1 MKVLVVH
8 NRYQLAGGE
17 DAVVD
22 AEVAL
27 LQSRGVDVRRYE
39 RHNDDIQHISR
50 ASAALQAYWSRQ
62 TVSEL
67 SDLMGQWRP
76 DVIHVHNTLSL
87 VSPSVYWVADRFG
100 VPVVQTL
107 HNFRLLCP
115 QGMLL
120 RDGQVCEQCVGKPVA
135 WPAVAHACY
144 RESAVQSAVLA
155 GLVAGHRALGT
166 YSNKVARFI
175 ALNDFCRDK
184 FVQGG
189 LSADKLVV
197 KPNFVDLPA
206 PDQSVERGGGLFVG
220 RLSHEKGVATLVQ
233 AKHSQPALPVKV
245 IGSGPMGRAVQAAFG
260 PDLLGFLPLAEIV
273 EHMRRSTFLVLPS
286 ICYEN
291 FPRTVVEAF
300 ACGLPVIASRM
311 GSMAVLVKE
320 GETGLLFNPGDAQ
333 DLVTKIEWAQA
344 HPAEMAQMGRHA
356 RRQYEQ
362 EFNAEVN
369 FDLLMAIY
377 QEAMAARRMT

>member
-8 NRYQLAGGE
+8 NRYQQAGGE

-50 ASAALQAYWSRQ
+50 ASAAVQAYWSGR
-62 TVSEL
+62 TVRELSEL
-67 SDLMGQWRP
+67 FAQWRP

-87 VSPSVYWVADRFG
+87 VSPSVYWVADRMG

-135 WPAVAHACY
+135 WPSVVHACY

-175 ALNDFCRDK
+175 ALNDFCRAK
-184 FVQGG
+184 FVEGG
-189 LSADKLVV
+189 LPADKLVV
-197 KPNFVDLPA
+197 KPNFVDLPVS
-206 PDQSVERGGGLFVG
+206 DQSADRAGGLFVG
-220 RLSHEKGVATLVQ
+220 RLSHEKGVETLAQ
-233 AKHSQPALPVKV
+233 AKRLNPALPVKV
-245 IGSGPMGRAVQAAFG
+245 IGSGPLGDDVLAAFG
-260 PDLLGFLPLAEIV
+260 TELLGFLPLAEIV
-273 EHMRRSTFLVLPS
+273 EHMRRAAFLVLPS

-333 DLVTKIEWAQA
+333 DLLTKVKWAQA
-344 HPAEMAQMGRHA
+344 HPAEMVRMGRNA
-356 RRQYEQ
+356 RRQYEH

-377 QEAMAARRMT
+377 REAIAVRAAA

>member
-27 LQSRGVDVRRYE
+27 LQNRGVDVRRYE

-67 SDLMGQWRP
+67 SDLMVQWRP

-135 WPAVAHACY
+135 WPSVVHACY
-144 RESAVQSAVLA
+144 RESALQSAVLA

-189 LSADKLVV
+189 LPADKLVV

-206 PDQSVERGGGLFVG
+206 PDQSVDRVGGLFVG
-220 RLSHEKGVATLVQ
+220 RLSHEKGVKTLVQ
-233 AKHSQPALPVKV
+233 AKRSDLALPVKV
-245 IGSGPMGRAVQAAFG
+245 IGSGPMGDDVQAAFG
-260 PDLLGFLPLAEIV
+260 ADLLGFLPLAEIV
-273 EHMRRSTFLVLPS
+273 EHMRRSAFLVLPS

-333 DLVTKIEWAQA
+333 DLVTKIKWAQA

-377 QEAMAARRMT
+377 QEAMAARNGA

>member
-67 SDLMGQWRP
+67 SDLMAQWQP

-120 RDGQVCEQCVGKPVA
+120 RDGQVCEQCVGKSVA

-144 RESAVQSAVLA
+144 RESALQSAVLA

-175 ALNDFCRDK
+175 ALNDFCRAK

-189 LSADKLVV
+189 LPADKLVV

-206 PDQSVERGGGLFVG
+206 PDQLVDRAGGLFVG

-245 IGSGPMGRAVQAAFG
+245 IGSGPMGDAVQTAFG
-260 PDLLGFLPLAEIV
+260 SDLLGFLPLVDIV
-273 EHMRRSTFLVLPS
+273 EHMRRSAFLVLPS

-333 DLVTKIEWAQA
+333 DLVTKIQWAQA
-344 HPAEMAQMGRHA
+344 HPAEIARMGCQA
-356 RRQYEQ
+356 RRQYEE
-362 EFNAEVN
+362 EFNADVN
-369 FDLLMAIY
+369 FELLMAIY
-377 QEAMAARRMT
+377 QDAMAASNGA

>member
-27 LQSRGVDVRRYE
+27 LQNRGVDVRRYE

-206 PDQSVERGGGLFVG
+206 PDQSVERGCGLFVG

-245 IGSGPMGRAVQAAFG
+245 IGSGPMGGAVQAAFG

>member
-8 NRYQLAGGE
+8 NRYQQAGGE

-27 LQSRGVDVRRYE
+27 LQSRGVDVRCYE

-50 ASAALQAYWSRQ
+50 ASAAVQAYWSGR
-62 TVSEL
+62 TVRELSEL
-67 SDLMGQWRP
+67 FAQWRP

-87 VSPSVYWVADRFG
+87 VSPSVYWVADRMG

-135 WPAVAHACY
+135 WPSVVHACY

-155 GLVAGHRALGT
+155 GLVAAHRALGT
-166 YSNKVARFI
+166 YSKKVARFI
-175 ALNDFCRDK
+175 ALNDFCRAK
-184 FVQGG
+184 FVEGG
-189 LSADKLVV
+189 LPADKLVV
-197 KPNFVDLPA
+197 KPNFVDLPLS
-206 PDQSVERGGGLFVG
+206 DQSADRAAGLFVG
-220 RLSHEKGVATLVQ
+220 RLSHEKGVETLVQ
-233 AKHSQPALPVKV
+233 AKRLNPALPVKV
-245 IGSGPMGRAVQAAFG
+245 IGSGPLGDDVLAAFG
-260 PDLLGFLPLAEIV
+260 TELLGFLPLAEIV
-273 EHMRRSTFLVLPS
+273 EHMRRAAFLVLPS

-333 DLVTKIEWAQA
+333 DLLSKVKWAQA
-344 HPAEMAQMGRHA
+344 HPAEMVRMGHNA

-377 QEAMAARRMT
+377 REAIAVRAGA

>member
-8 NRYQLAGGE
+8 NRYQQAGGE

-50 ASAALQAYWSRQ
+50 ASAAVQAYWSGR
-62 TVSEL
+62 TVRELSEL
-67 SDLMGQWRP
+67 FAHWRP

-87 VSPSVYWVADRFG
+87 VSPSVYWVADRMG

-135 WPAVAHACY
+135 WPSVVHACY

-175 ALNDFCRDK
+175 ALNDFCRAK
-184 FVQGG
+184 FVEGG
-189 LSADKLVV
+189 LPADKLVV
-197 KPNFVDLPA
+197 KPNFVDLPE
-206 PDQSVERGGGLFVG
+206 PDQSADRAGGLFVG
-220 RLSHEKGVATLVQ
+220 RLSNEKGVETLVQ
-233 AKHSQPALPVKV
+233 AKRLNPALPVKV
-245 IGSGPMGRAVQAAFG
+245 IGSGPLGGDVLAAFG
-260 PDLLGFLPLAEIV
+260 SDLLGFLPLVEII
-273 EHMRRSTFLVLPS
+273 EHMREAAYLVLPS

-333 DLVTKIEWAQA
+333 DLLTKVKWAQA
-344 HPAEMAQMGRHA
+344 HPAEMLRMGRNA

-369 FDLLMAIY
+369 FDVLMAIY
-377 QEAMAARRMT
+377 REAMAARAAA